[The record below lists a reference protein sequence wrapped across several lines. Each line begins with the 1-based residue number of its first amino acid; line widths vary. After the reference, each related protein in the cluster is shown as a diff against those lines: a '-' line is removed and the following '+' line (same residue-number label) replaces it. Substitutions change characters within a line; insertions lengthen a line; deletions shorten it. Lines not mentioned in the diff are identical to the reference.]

1 MQQSPVWCVFSAS
14 LLAGGLDNIPYARA
28 HTHAHTRVC
37 GRAHTQHTHIH
48 TRTNAYT
55 HTHTHAY
62 THKHTHTHTH
72 THTQTHTHTH
82 KKIRQVKRKPTEQ
95 RRGRALHFIIF
106 WSGTELVN
114 ENKQTN
120 EQWKICY
127 VSVNRLIRGK
137 IELKL
142 IADYCAAVLFT
153 YTGLFPGATTKR
165 GNHKAIVP
173 L

>member
-1 MQQSPVWCVFSAS
+1 M
-14 LLAGGLDNIPYARA
+14 
-28 HTHAHTRVC
+28 
-37 GRAHTQHTHIH
+37 
-48 TRTNAYT
+48 
-55 HTHTHAY
+55 
-62 THKHTHTHTH
+62 
-72 THTQTHTHTH
+72 
-82 KKIRQVKRKPTEQ
+82 
-95 RRGRALHFIIF
+95 
-106 WSGTELVN
+106 N

-142 IADYCAAVLFT
+142 IADYRAAVLFT

-165 GNHKAIVP
+165 GNHKAIVA